1 MEKYKIFGSEM
12 SPYSIKVRAY
22 VRFKKIPHQWIN
34 RSKKNRPEF
43 NKLAKIPLIP
53 LVLSPSGEVLQDSTP
68 IIEALEELFLSPS
81 IVPDAPVLKFLSI
94 LLEEFGDEW
103 VNKIMFHNR
112 WWNEVDQASAARIL
126 AMSSEPEEETN
137 WGEIEAGIKT
147 RMIGRREFVGSSEG
161 TAGLID
167 EYRDS
172 LIACLEK
179 HFQNRSYLFGER
191 PCLGDFGIASEIYE
205 LSSDPTGSGLLRSRA
220 PKTLA
225 WAYRMLEPREDGP
238 YESWEELM
246 PTLRPILREVGQLF
260 LPWSSANREA
270 LDKNEANFSVELKGK
285 VYTQQ
290 PQKYHA
296 KSLQVLRDKFSQFE
310 DDLILNRVLE
320 ETSCLRWLT

>member
-22 VRFKKIPHQWIN
+22 FRFKKIPHQWIN
-34 RSKKNRPEF
+34 RSKKNRPKF
-43 NKLAKIPLIP
+43 NELAKIPLIP
-53 LVLSPSGEVLQDSTP
+53 LVLSPSGEVFQDSTP

-137 WGEIEAGIKT
+137 WGEIEAEIKT
-147 RMIGRREFVGSSEG
+147 RMIGRREFVGSSEY
-161 TAGLID
+161 TAALID

-191 PCLGDFGIASEIYE
+191 PSLGDFGIASEIYE

-260 LPWSSANREA
+260 LPWSTANQEA
-270 LDKNEANFSVELKGK
+270 LTKKDESFEIELRGK
-285 VYTQQ
+285 VYKQK

-296 KSLQVLRDKFSQFE
+296 KSLKVLKGKFNQMKDGSVLNE
-310 DDLILNRVLE
+310 ILK
-320 ETSCLRWLT
+320 ETGCLRWLT